1 MIPFSRRAAFL
12 AWLALSLAGGAWL
25 FGQRLAELNA
35 RFYQDTS
42 ITHRLLSQRATQHE
56 AVLTTL
62 ALEAT
67 VREPVQ
73 LLAGLQSAL
82 PELVALG
89 RLEHGTWRGSQ
100 PPPPELVAAARRA
113 AVLRHPL
120 ALPADGARY
129 WLVDG
134 QGQALLIDARRL
146 LGADEWP
153 AALGN
158 LTLALPQGQVT
169 LLNRQSDAPRLGWP
183 LVVVK
188 PLGAKS
194 QPFRLESRRDVTLAE
209 WPWGWFALW
218 AALAALL
225 VGAAHGWW
233 QGRANAA
240 RERERARL
248 AGMTRLNT
256 LGEMAAGLAHELNQP
271 LTAILSHVQ
280 AAARLLD
287 DEDERDTVRQALQT
301 SATQARRAA
310 DIIARLRALV
320 APGGRAPACAV
331 DVDALVG
338 TLRFL
343 LGPELAER
351 RIALVWQDQA
361 DAARPL
367 ADPVA
372 LEQIVHNL
380 LGNAIE
386 ALGQTP
392 GERRITLRAERDAA
406 CYRLSVADSGPGIA
420 PEHLPHLFEPFFT
433 TRAGGLGLGLPLCET
448 LAGAMDGQLA
458 AANLP
463 DGGACFT
470 LTLPLAKEPR

>member
-1 MIPFSRRAAFL
+1 
-12 AWLALSLAGGAWL
+12 
-25 FGQRLAELNA
+25 
-35 RFYQDTS
+35 
-42 ITHRLLSQRATQHE
+42 
-56 AVLTTL
+56 
-62 ALEAT
+62 
-67 VREPVQ
+67 
-73 LLAGLQSAL
+73 
-82 PELVALG
+82 
-89 RLEHGTWRGSQ
+89 
-100 PPPPELVAAARRA
+100 
-113 AVLRHPL
+113 
-120 ALPADGARY
+120 LPADGARY
-129 WLVDG
+129 WLIDG

-146 LGADEWP
+146 LGPDEWP
-153 AALGN
+153 ATLAN
-158 LTLALPQGQVT
+158 LTLQLPQGRVT
-169 LLNRQSDAPRLGWP
+169 LLNRQPEAPRLGWP
-183 LVVVK
+183 LLVTK

-194 QPFRLESRRDVTLAE
+194 QPFRLDSQRDVALAE

-218 AALAALL
+218 AVLAALL
-225 VGAAHGWW
+225 VGALYGWW

-248 AGMTRLNT
+248 AGMARLNT

-271 LTAILSHVQ
+271 LTAILAHVR
-280 AAARLLD
+280 AAERLLD

-301 SATQARRAA
+301 SAAQARRAA
-310 DIIARLRALV
+310 DIITRLRALV
-320 APGGRAPACAV
+320 TPGGRTPACAV

-351 RIALVWQDQA
+351 RITLSWQDGA
-361 DAARPL
+361 GPARPQ

-386 ALGQTP
+386 ALGQAP
-392 GERRITLRAERDAA
+392 GERRITLSAERDAER
-406 CYRLSVADSGPGIA
+406 YRLSVADSGPGIA

-433 TRAGGLGLGLPLCET
+433 TRAGGMGLGLPLCET

-458 AANLP
+458 ATNLP

-470 LTLPLAKEPR
+470 LTLPLAKEPQ